1 MIQAQNNFFFRG
13 GRGVDLLPDG
23 GLYVH
28 IALNLKVRTRD
39 NLILL
44 TKTLGD
50 SSLHHDSMYY

>member
-1 MIQAQNNFFFRG
+1 MIQAQNYFFFRG
-13 GRGVDLLPDG
+13 GRGVDLIPDG

-28 IALNLKVRTRD
+28 IALNPKLRTKG

-44 TKTLGD
+44 IKTLGD